1 MTHRYDLPLA
11 IELIDKN
18 DYNNSFEFVRE
29 ILIKTK
35 AFFSLLL
42 SALSHSSA
50 YESINR
56 MDRFHSTQIHAKHLN
71 GTI

>member
-1 MTHRYDLPLA
+1 MTHRSDLPLA

-35 AFFSLLL
+35 AFFF
-42 SALSHSSA
+42 AIA
-50 YESINR
+50 
-56 MDRFHSTQIHAKHLN
+56 F
-71 GTI
+71 GTVSFQRLRID